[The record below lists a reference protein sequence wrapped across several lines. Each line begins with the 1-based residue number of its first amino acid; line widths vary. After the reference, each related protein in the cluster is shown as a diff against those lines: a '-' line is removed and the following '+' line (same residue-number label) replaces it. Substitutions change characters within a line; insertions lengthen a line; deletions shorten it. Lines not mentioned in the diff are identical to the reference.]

1 MTGLNKNSG
10 IAVMGLGYVGL
21 PLAQALSKS
30 YRVIGYDCDSA
41 KVEQCVK
48 GELNTTQRLVYS
60 DQVADIVNAD
70 IYIVTVPTPVDEN
83 NMPDLSSLMAV
94 STTLSSVLT
103 KGNLIIYES
112 TVFPGCTDEV
122 CVPILEKSGLQINK
136 DFYVGYSPERVSPGD
151 SGKEV
156 STVSKIIS
164 ASSERVIPFM
174 QSIYR
179 NVTSGEVYVAES
191 IMVAE
196 AAKALENTQR
206 DLNIALINQ
215 ACIFFKK
222 IGLDAKDV
230 VKAASTKWN
239 FMNVTPGLVG
249 GHCIGVDPYY
259 LIHKA
264 DVAGVSLSLAKKARE
279 INESF
284 VGWIFD
290 EIEVLMQNRGAN
302 LSGSSVLI
310 IGASYKKDVGDIR
323 NSKVI
328 SLAKKF
334 VEADSIVKINDPLVD
349 VGNFGSEI
357 AVLYTV
363 DFYKS
368 NFDIVIYAV
377 DHKEFYDDS
386 YTAVIEKMI
395 ENDNVLFCD
404 LTGRFPIGDVDFYI

>member
-1 MTGLNKNSG
+1 MIGLNKNSR

-30 YRVIGYDCDSA
+30 YRVIGYDYDSG
-41 KVEQCVK
+41 KVEQCIK
-48 GELNTTQRLVYS
+48 DDLNERPHLAYT
-60 DQVADIVNAD
+60 DQIADIANAD
-70 IYIVTVPTPVDEN
+70 IYIVTVPTPVDAN
-83 NMPDLSSLMAV
+83 NLPDLSSLTAV
-94 STTLSSVLT
+94 SSTLSSVLT

-122 CVPILEKSGLQINK
+122 CVPILEESGLRVNK

-156 STVSKIIS
+156 YKVSKIIS
-164 ASSERVIPFM
+164 ASSERVIPLM
-174 QSIYR
+174 QSIYG
-179 NVTSGEVYVAES
+179 NVTSGEVYIAES

-230 VKAASTKWN
+230 VRAASTKWN
-239 FMNVTPGLVG
+239 FMDVTPGLVG

-259 LIHKA
+259 LIHRA
-264 DVAGVSLSLAKKARE
+264 DLEGIGLSLVKEARE

-284 VGWIFD
+284 IGWIFD
-290 EIEVLMQNRGAN
+290 EIEILIKKRGAN
-302 LSGSSVLI
+302 LAESSVLI
-310 IGASYKKDVGDIR
+310 MGASYKKNVGDIR

-328 SLAKKF
+328 NLAKKF
-334 VEADSIVKINDPLVD
+334 LNMDCVIRINDPLVNPD
-349 VGNFGSEI
+349 SFSSEI
-357 AVLYTV
+357 ASLYTV
-363 DFYKS
+363 DFDEF
-368 NFDIVIYAV
+368 NFDVVVYAV
-377 DHKEFYDDS
+377 DHEEFHDKD
-386 YTAVIEKMI
+386 YTDVLERAIGD
-395 ENDNVLFCD
+395 DNVLFCD
-404 LTGRFPIGDVDFYI
+404 LTGRFRTRDVDFYI

>member
-1 MTGLNKNSG
+1 MTGLNKNSC

-41 KVEQCVK
+41 KVEQCAK
-48 GELNTTQRLVYS
+48 GDLNTRQSLVYS

-94 STTLSSVLT
+94 SSTLSSVLT

-122 CVPILEKSGLQINK
+122 CAPILEKSGLQINK

-174 QSIYR
+174 QSMYR

-230 VKAASTKWN
+230 VKAAGTKWN

-290 EIEVLMQNRGAN
+290 EIEALIQNRGAK

-334 VEADSIVKINDPLVD
+334 VETDSIVKINDPLVD
-349 VGNFGSEI
+349 VGNFSSEI
-357 AVLYTV
+357 AALYTV
-363 DFYKS
+363 DFYKF

-386 YTAVIEKMI
+386 YTVVIKKMI
-395 ENDNVLFCD
+395 ENDSVLFCD
-404 LTGRFPIGDVDFYI
+404 LTGRFPMCDVDFYI